1 MRATLVQMNSI
12 SDRDRNLERARELM
26 ARAVA
31 EERPDLV
38 VLPETFD
45 FAGGSRADKLRAASG
60 IPGGPA
66 YRMAQSFA
74 REHRVVVHAGSML
87 ERLGDEE
94 RVSNTTVVFD
104 RDGKE
109 IARYR
114 KIHLFDVTAP
124 DGTTYNESAAIRPGN
139 EIVTYDIEG
148 FRIGCTICYDLRFA
162 ELFISLAG
170 TGADLIMVPAAFT
183 LQTGKDHW
191 EVLLR
196 ARAIETQ
203 VYVLAAAQCGSFAG
217 ADGKLRHTYGH
228 SLICD
233 PWGHVVARASDGEG
247 LVSARIDR
255 SQIAR
260 VRQLIPMTGHR
271 RLGLAAPLQ
280 DAAE

>member
-12 SDRDRNLERARELM
+12 SDRDANLERARGLM

-45 FAGGSRADKLRAASG
+45 FAGGSRADKMRAASE

-87 ERLGDEE
+87 ERISGEE
-94 RVSNTTVVFD
+94 RVANTTVVFD

-124 DGTTYNESAAIRPGN
+124 DGTPYNESAAIRPGDHV
-139 EIVTYDIEG
+139 VTYDLEG
-148 FRIGCTICYDLRFA
+148 FRVGCTICYDIRFA
-162 ELFISLAG
+162 ELFISLSRA
-170 TGADLIMVPAAFT
+170 GADLIMVPAAFT

-203 VYVLAAAQCGSFAG
+203 TYVLAAAQCGSFVG
-217 ADGKLRHTYGH
+217 ADGKPRHTYGH

-247 LVSARIDR
+247 LVTARIDR
-255 SQIAR
+255 SQIER
-260 VRQLIPMTGHR
+260 VRTLIPMANHR
-271 RLGLAAPLQ
+271 RLGLDIP
-280 DAAE
+280 ERR